1 MAATVTAQLRAN
13 FASPAD
19 VVRAGTTSTQNF
31 EAWEAYQRGQE
42 LAGKSDS
49 LAVAEQYFRKAIDA
63 DPRFAP
69 AYLELAHVLIAQV
82 YTRGARRD
90 VNFAQAES
98 ALETALQLD
107 PNLAEA
113 WIVSAE
119 FKLDRGE
126 EQVAEAMYRKAIEI
140 DPNSAPAYEKLSDLM
155 WEYGRTKE
163 SLRYAEKALALDP
176 LSIGVNQ
183 GMARSLEFAGRQDEA
198 EALFRH
204 MVEIDPSAPGPYMFL
219 AAFEAY
225 TRNRFANAVTL
236 GKRPSSWTR
245 STPTGSGSSP
255 GCSWTSRMIG
265 ERRNY

>member
-1 MAATVTAQLRAN
+1 MTKLLQGRVQRAGDRVRINVLLIDTTTESQEWAERYDRELTAVNILAIQSEVAATVTAQLRAN

-140 DPNSAPAYEKLSDLM
+140 DPNSAPV
-155 WEYGRTKE
+155 R
-163 SLRYAEKALALDP
+163 
-176 LSIGVNQ
+176 
-183 GMARSLEFAGRQDEA
+183 EA
-198 EALFRH
+198 E
-204 MVEIDPSAPGPYMFL
+204 
-219 AAFEAY
+219 
-225 TRNRFANAVTL
+225 
-236 GKRPSSWTR
+236 RPDVGVRPDKGVATVR
-245 STPTGSGSSP
+245 
-255 GCSWTSRMIG
+255 
-265 ERRNY
+265 